1 MIRFLLIPVALLAL
15 SACGA
20 RGRLEPAPGKTLPV
34 APYGAQSQPTAEQLV
49 TSTSQ
54 QRPARSDELLTTS
67 QERPNDPFALPP
79 R

>member
-15 SACGA
+15 SACGS

-34 APYGAQSQPTAEQLV
+34 APYGAQQAPNADELL

-54 QRPARSDELLTTS
+54 QRPVRSDELLTTS
-67 QERPNDPFALPP
+67 EERPNDPFALPP